1 MSSFSSFTLHRLRPP
16 IAKWSPF
23 DARRRADNSYS
34 SSRLTFIKRK
44 KDSIKC
50 PTCRQ
55 IEMNFWI
62 ITVGEDNPGRLL
74 IIGSHD
80 ENLNGLLHVLA
91 RACLIRGKGDVSP
104 VETEG
109 KRVGDSRIWPPDAF
123 TKT

>member
-1 MSSFSSFTLHRLRPP
+1 
-16 IAKWSPF
+16 
-23 DARRRADNSYS
+23 
-34 SSRLTFIKRK
+34 
-44 KDSIKC
+44 
-50 PTCRQ
+50 
-55 IEMNFWI
+55 MNFWI

-109 KRVGDSRIWPPDAF
+109 KRVGDSRIWRLHQNLTPHEYVRREAF
-123 TKT
+123 